1 MANPK
6 IEVEISAIIDGL
18 KKGFGESVKIIE
30 TLEKQ
35 ALELDK
41 ALKAATDLPTI
52 QGLNTQLAQTK
63 SALAQLKSSG
73 LDPLTNA
80 TRGYNSVGTDFARI
94 IQDAPFG
101 IIGVGNN
108 ITQLAQSFQSLR
120 NTTTSTGSAVKQALA
135 SIFSSGNL
143 LVLGV
148 SLLTT
153 AFTILQQKGF
163 FDTEKAAKSLDE
175 RLSDYKDTLDSVNK
189 STLQGIQDSEGQ
201 LQKFRELRSQAEN
214 VNVSYG
220 KRIEAVNELRKIA
233 PDLLQNLSDEQI
245 LTGNVGDA
253 YDLLTKQIIANAK
266 AKAFSN
272 EITKN
277 QERLRAL
284 EAEQLDTTNKIL
296 EKRVLIEN
304 QRSLGLQSAAKL
316 SGQITAQD
324 NTLVNLEG
332 ELNDL
337 IQKQTLSIS
346 ESNKVKTSN
355 VEIEKLINNELK
367 NGAVFTKENTDAKD
381 KNKKALE
388 AYSAA
393 WDLYNL
399 SQDTANKGTQDL
411 TLSQN
416 ALNKKIEETLKI
428 LPTQPV
434 KIDIDGSPLSSI
446 LGTIGQIINTTPSAN
461 KALENLGKTEVKVGD
476 QPPVLE
482 IPQIDNSK
490 KSAFIKSLK
499 DFNAEATAIVS
510 SGTANTIGDVAFGI
524 GQALANGTSVFKAAG
539 RALLEGVAQIA
550 DGLGQA
556 AIKVGIGMI
565 AIKAAFKNPATA
577 IAAGVALVALAGFI
591 RAKLGGGGGSSI
603 PSGGGGGSASVG
615 GAGVGGGSSF
625 VGGAQGGLFQ
635 QNRDVS
641 GEFVVRG
648 QDLVYVLGQANNRI
662 NKG

>member
-6 IEVEISAIIDGL
+6 IEVEIGAVIDGL

-30 TLEKQ
+30 TLEQQ
-35 ALELDK
+35 ALDLDK
-41 ALKAATDLPTI
+41 ALRAATDLPTI

-63 SALAQLKSSG
+63 AALAQLKTAG
-73 LDPLTNA
+73 IEPLTKA
-80 TRGYNSVGTDFARI
+80 TSSYNSVGTDFARI

-108 ITQLAQSFQSLR
+108 ITQLAQSFQVLK
-120 NTTTSTGSAVKQALA
+120 NQTGSTSAALKAGFA
-135 SIFSSGNL
+135 SIFAPGNALVLVISLITTALTAYQMGAFDSAEETDKLDKKTKTFDQTLKELIDSLNAVNKARVEGAKGATDELVQLDLLNKTLTASNQPQSIRIAAYKKLKEEYPTILSNISQEEALANGLGEAYFKVVNAITQRAAVIAIEDKLVELAKERIDIIEKERSETDFQNKLLKDRENL
-143 LVLGV
+143 LAQIASRGVEVNQNGRTLAQIFGDQTVDLALTDLGIAIINV
-148 SLLTT
+148 NKELSLL
-153 AFTILQQKGF
+153 G
-163 FDTEKAAKSLDE
+163 
-175 RLSDYKDTLDSVNK
+175 N
-189 STLQGIQDSEGQ
+189 
-201 LQKFRELRSQAEN
+201 N
-214 VNVSYG
+214 VM
-220 KRIEAVNELRKIA
+220 
-233 PDLLQNLSDEQI
+233 P
-245 LTGNVGDA
+245 
-253 YDLLTKQIIANAK
+253 
-266 AKAFSN
+266 
-272 EITKN
+272 
-277 QERLRAL
+277 
-284 EAEQLDTTNKIL
+284 
-296 EKRVLIEN
+296 
-304 QRSLGLQSAAKL
+304 
-316 SGQITAQD
+316 
-324 NTLVNLEG
+324 
-332 ELNDL
+332 
-337 IQKQTLSIS
+337 QTLSQLNKNDKATENLQNQFLQLNLELS
-346 ESNKVKTSN
+346 DFFKLSKDGTNSNK
-355 VEIEKLINNELK
+355 E
-367 NGAVFTKENTDAKD
+367 
-381 KNKKALE
+381 ALDS
-388 AYSAA
+388 YSKS

-399 SQDTANKGTQDL
+399 SQQTANKETENL

-416 ALNKKIEETLKI
+416 NLNKKIEETLK
-428 LPTQPV
+428 LV
-434 KIDIDGSPLSSI
+434 
-446 LGTIGQIINTTPSAN
+446 NTTTLPN
-461 KALENLGKTEVKVGD
+461 KALENLGKTEVKID
-476 QPPVLE
+476 EKPPVIE

-499 DFNAEATAIVS
+499 DFNAEASNIVS

>member
-6 IEVEISAIIDGL
+6 IEVEIGAVIDGL

-30 TLEKQ
+30 TLEQQ

-41 ALKAATDLPTI
+41 ALRAATDLPTI

-63 SALAQLKSSG
+63 AALSQLKTSG
-73 LDPLTNA
+73 IDPLAKA
-80 TRGYNSVGTDFARI
+80 TSNYNSIGTDFARI

-108 ITQLAQSFQSLR
+108 ITQLAGSFQVLK
-120 NTTTSTGSAVKQALA
+120 NQTGSTGAAVKAA
-135 SIFSSGNL
+135 FGSIFSSGNAL
-143 LVLGV
+143 ILGI
-148 SLLTT
+148 SALTT
-153 AFTILQQKGF
+153 VFTILQQKGF
-163 FDTEKAAKSLDE
+163 FNTEEATKSLTE
-175 RLSDYKDTLDSVNK
+175 RLEEYRETLD
-189 STLQGIQDSEGQ
+189 GITKANLEGQ
-201 LQKFRELRSQAEN
+201 INAQKEISSFKLLTIQAEN
-214 VNVSYG
+214 T
-220 KRIEAVNELRKIA
+220 
-233 PDLLQNLSDEQI
+233 NLSLQKRLLAVEELKKQYPEYLKNLTDEQI

-253 YDLLTKQIIANAK
+253 YKNLTNDIIALSK
-266 AKAFSN
+266 AKAISAQLDKNSAEILTLRLQEDIRAN
-272 EITKN
+272 EIG
-277 QERLRAL
+277 
-284 EAEQLDTTNKIL
+284 
-296 EKRVLIEN
+296 EKRIK
-304 QRSLGLQSAAKL
+304 LQSALNNTIDAGARVA
-316 SGQITAQD
+316 GQFTA
-324 NTLVNLEG
+324 T
-332 ELNDL
+332 NDDAML
-337 IQKQTLSIS
+337 IQMEIDRLTKEQLKSAEERNKIIVQNLSLEAQIVSQNSQGANFVKEKVTVSKQLNTEKEKELELEDQIA
-346 ESNKVKTSN
+346 KN
-355 VEIEKLINNELK
+355 VEFTNKLQQDSLKKVEALSPALLDVSTKFKDIN
-367 NGAVFTKENTDAKD
+367 
-381 KNKKALE
+381 
-388 AYSAA
+388 
-393 WDLYNL
+393 
-399 SQDTANKGTQDL
+399 
-411 TLSQN
+411 
-416 ALNKKIEETLKI
+416 
-428 LPTQPV
+428 
-434 KIDIDGSPLSSI
+434 IDFK
-446 LGTIGQIINTTPSAN
+446 PS
-461 KALENLGKTEVKVGD
+461 D
-476 QPPVLE
+476 I
-482 IPQIDNSK
+482 IPQIDDSK

-499 DFNAEATAIVS
+499 DFNAEASNIVS

-591 RAKLGGGGGSSI
+591 RAKIGGGGGGSI

-615 GAGVGGGSSF
+615 GSGVGGGSSF

>member
-6 IEVEISAIIDGL
+6 IEVEIGAVIDGL

-30 TLEKQ
+30 TLEQQ

-41 ALKAATDLPTI
+41 ALRAATDLPTI

-63 SALAQLKSSG
+63 AALSQLKTTG
-73 LDPLTNA
+73 IEPLTKA
-80 TRGYNSVGTDFARI
+80 TSNYNSVGTDFARI

-108 ITQLAQSFQSLR
+108 ITQLAGSFQVLR
-120 NTTTSTGSAVKQALA
+120 NQTGSTGAAVKAALG

-143 LVLGV
+143 LVLGI
-148 SLLTT
+148 SALTT
-153 AFTILQQKGF
+153 VFTILQQKGF

-175 RLSDYKDTLDSVNK
+175 RLSEYKDTLDSVNK

-201 LQKFRELRSQAEN
+201 LQKFRELVAQAEN
-214 VNVSYG
+214 VNVSE
-220 KRIEAVNELRKIA
+220 KNRLAAVNELQKLY
-233 PDLLQNLSDEQI
+233 PQYLGNLTKEQI

-253 YDLLTKQIIANAK
+253 YDILTKQIIANAK
-266 AKAFSN
+266 AKAFSD

-277 QERLRAL
+277 QTRLRAL
-284 EAEQLDTTNKIL
+284 EKEQLENVNKII
-296 EKRVLIEN
+296 EKREEIARRERSSNEAGLKVSGQLAATDFDLARAKEELNELIE
-304 QRSLGLQSAAKL
+304 
-316 SGQITAQD
+316 
-324 NTLVNLEG
+324 
-332 ELNDL
+332 
-337 IQKQTLSIS
+337 KQTASIAS
-346 ESNKVKTSN
+346 SNKVKSDN
-355 VEIEKLINNELK
+355 IEIEKLINNELK

-381 KNKKALE
+381 QNKKALE
-388 AYSAA
+388 GYSES

-399 SQDTANKGTQDL
+399 RQDTATKGTENL
-411 TLSQN
+411 TLAQN

-428 LPTQPV
+428 IPTQPV
-434 KIDIDGSPLSSI
+434 KINFDGSPLSAI
-446 LGTIGQIINTTPSAN
+446 IGTIDQIINTTPSAN
-461 KALENLGKTEVKVGD
+461 KALENLGKTEVKVSD

-510 SGTANTIGDVAFGI
+510 SGTANTIGDIAFGI

-591 RAKLGGGGGSSI
+591 RAKIGGGGGGSI

>member
-6 IEVEISAIIDGL
+6 IEVEIGAKVEGLSAG
-18 KKGFGESVKIIE
+18 VN
-30 TLEKQ
+30 Q
-35 ALELDK
+35 ATSQLDK
-41 ALKAATDLPTI
+41 L
-52 QGLNTQLAQTK
+52 GK
-63 SALAQLKSSG
+63 SAQATAPQIQK
-73 LDPLTNA
+73 LTQA
-80 TRGYNSVGTDFARI
+80 TAAYNSIGIDFARI

-108 ITQLAQSFQSLR
+108 ITQLAQSFQVLK
-120 NTTTSTGSAVKQALA
+120 NQTGSTSSAIKTAF
-135 SIFSSGNL
+135 STIFSSGNL
-143 LVLGV
+143 LILGI
-148 SLLTT
+148 SALTT
-153 AFTILQQKGF
+153 VFTILQQKGF
-163 FDTEKAAKSLDE
+163 FKTEESVKSLDD
-175 RLSDYKDTLDSVNK
+175 RLKEYQDTLSGVAA
-189 STLQGIQDSEGQ
+189 STLKGAQDAQKELAVLKSLEIQATNTSVSTEKRLNAVEK
-201 LQKFRELRSQAEN
+201 LQKL
-214 VNVSYG
+214 Y
-220 KRIEAVNELRKIA
+220 
-233 PDLLQNLSDEQI
+233 PDYFGNLTKEQI
-245 LTGNVGDA
+245 LNGDVGDA
-253 YDLLTKQIIANAK
+253 YLKVAESLLVKAKAQAATNQLAENGIELLRIESKLEDARTKRLLEVADAEAQIDALRQQRQKEGFLNQGDLQRYDRLIKSINTANESLKEEEDLKKEIAKINKENDLLT
-266 AKAFSN
+266 S
-272 EITKN
+272 EITK
-277 QERLRAL
+277 QIQAG
-284 EAEQLDTTNKIL
+284 ASFTND
-296 EKRVLIEN
+296 
-304 QRSLGLQSAAKL
+304 SA
-316 SGQITAQD
+316 
-324 NTLVNLEG
+324 
-332 ELNDL
+332 
-337 IQKQTLSIS
+337 
-346 ESNKVKTSN
+346 
-355 VEIEKLINNELK
+355 
-367 NGAVFTKENTDAKD
+367 DAKD
-381 KNKKALE
+381 REKKALD
-388 AYSAA
+388 AYSKA
-393 WDLYNL
+393 WDSYNL
-399 SQDTANKGTQDL
+399 SQETAKIGTEN
-411 TLSQN
+411 LSLAQN

-434 KIDIDGSPLSSI
+434 KIDVDGSPLSSI
-446 LGTIGQIINTTPSAN
+446 LSTIGQIINTTPSAN

-510 SGTANTIGDVAFGI
+510 SGTANTIGDIAFGI

-591 RAKLGGGGGSSI
+591 RAKIGGGGGSSI

-615 GAGVGGGSSF
+615 GSGVGGGASF

>member
-6 IEVEISAIIDGL
+6 IEVEIGAVIDGL

-41 ALKAATDLPTI
+41 ALRAATDLPTI

-63 SALAQLKSSG
+63 AALSQLKTSG
-73 LDPLTNA
+73 IDPLAKA
-80 TRGYNSVGTDFARI
+80 TSNYNSIGTDFARI

-108 ITQLAQSFQSLR
+108 ITQLAGSFQVLK
-120 NTTTSTGSAVKQALA
+120 NQTGSTGAAVKAA
-135 SIFSSGNL
+135 FGSIFSSGNAL
-143 LVLGV
+143 ILGI
-148 SLLTT
+148 SALTT
-153 AFTILQQKGF
+153 VFTILQQKGF
-163 FDTEKAAKSLDE
+163 FNTEEATKSLTE
-175 RLSDYKDTLDSVNK
+175 RLEEYRETLD
-189 STLQGIQDSEGQ
+189 GITKANLEGQ
-201 LQKFRELRSQAEN
+201 INAQKEISSFKLLTIQAEN
-214 VNVSYG
+214 T
-220 KRIEAVNELRKIA
+220 
-233 PDLLQNLSDEQI
+233 NLSLQKRLLAVEELKKQYPEYLKNLTDEQI

-253 YDLLTKQIIANAK
+253 YKNLTNDIIALSK
-266 AKAFSN
+266 AKAISAQLDKNSAEILTLRLQEDIRAN
-272 EITKN
+272 EIG
-277 QERLRAL
+277 
-284 EAEQLDTTNKIL
+284 
-296 EKRVLIEN
+296 EKRIK
-304 QRSLGLQSAAKL
+304 LQSALNNTIDAGARVA
-316 SGQITAQD
+316 GQFTA
-324 NTLVNLEG
+324 T
-332 ELNDL
+332 NDDAML
-337 IQKQTLSIS
+337 IQMEIDRLTKEQLKSAEERNKIIVQNLSLEAQIVSQNSQGANFVKEKVTVSKQLNTEKEKELELEDQIA
-346 ESNKVKTSN
+346 KN
-355 VEIEKLINNELK
+355 VEFTNKLQQDSLKKVEALSPALLDVSTKFKDIN
-367 NGAVFTKENTDAKD
+367 
-381 KNKKALE
+381 
-388 AYSAA
+388 
-393 WDLYNL
+393 
-399 SQDTANKGTQDL
+399 
-411 TLSQN
+411 
-416 ALNKKIEETLKI
+416 
-428 LPTQPV
+428 
-434 KIDIDGSPLSSI
+434 IDFK
-446 LGTIGQIINTTPSAN
+446 PS
-461 KALENLGKTEVKVGD
+461 D
-476 QPPVLE
+476 I
-482 IPQIDNSK
+482 IPQIDDSK

-499 DFNAEATAIVS
+499 DFNAEASNIIS

-591 RAKLGGGGGSSI
+591 RAKIGGGGGGSI